1 MSCLEPC
8 LLLKVMRYFYQLYIN
23 KLYVSIIFY
32 WEGSA
37 KTHIYIDICM
47 RVNIKIPAT
56 IITDASSCSFP
67 LVILQEMDG
76 QMERGLLLVCPT
88 GHHGIPSPLK
98 GPLTSHGVWFIR
110 RLQLNY
116 KLVLNISIKTWFQE
130 SVFFSDT
137 LLNFKATIPS
147 EQCKKYTK
155 GDYCLQY
162 GLDTEVTVLYITNH
176 HPGNPSS
183 RLL

>member
-116 KLVLNISIKTWFQE
+116 KLVLNISIKHDSRNQC
-130 SVFFSDT
+130 FSQILYLILRPLFPQNSAKST
-137 LLNFKATIPS
+137 PKEIIVYSMGLTRRW
-147 EQCKKYTK
+147 Q
-155 GDYCLQY
+155 YC
-162 GLDTEVTVLYITNH
+162 I
-176 HPGNPSS
+176 
-183 RLL
+183 